1 MAGDV
6 GEPVAGRAFGR
17 SDAGAASVTVAR
29 AVGVA
34 VVLAFVV
41 EVVATAPGAD
51 LPADDRPAARPLT
64 ARTGAVT
71 GRAATDRVARAALD
85 ARVGARRTAA
95 ATDLGARPTR
105 ERRETVERFATRSLV
120 PVSRFR
126 GRSGLAARFDGGDV
140 VTLADVADVADLADL
155 ADLPV
160 VPVRDGVAPSA
171 GRGGVAERGA
181 VTPGRT
187 ASLGPM
193 GG

>member
-17 SDAGAASVTVAR
+17 SDTGAASVTVAR

-140 VTLADVADVADLADL
+140 VTLADVAGV
-155 ADLPV
+155 PV